1 MYVKGLCPV
10 QDLRRRGFVFEAI
23 NIFLILLLGTNAKY
37 KIIEKSVFESQ
48 MNFLRP
54 QIKFS
59 HQNYTPW
66 VRKLKKVQAKKTRV
80 KSNKS
85 ISRNFCLTKFH
96 FLQFQKLPK
105 INFWTGKNFKTAKNA
120 ISRKNCFLFI
130 WCHKF
135 FCLDFFKFSGL
146 LCAGWFRTKSLT

>member
-66 VRKLKKVQAKKTRV
+66 VRKLKKVQAKKTREM
-80 KSNKS
+80 KEIKFTNFFFLLKS
-85 ISRNFCLTKFH
+85 IFCH
-96 FLQFQKLPK
+96 FKNDQKSIFEL
-105 INFWTGKNFKTAKNA
+105 GKKFKTAKNA
-120 ISRKNCFLFI
+120 ISL
-130 WCHKF
+130 
-135 FCLDFFKFSGL
+135 
-146 LCAGWFRTKSLT
+146 KS